1 MSKKSYERLEEK
13 IERYERRKGYSTKRA
28 SYIAHAA
35 AGKVARERRK
45 TRRNPGLLFGLS
57 LAQLALAGGAAVVAA
72 KVLPTLAQQTAQQRA
87 IMQAGGKASG
97 VLRGTAVPG
106 QAGGVVGNIGF

>member
-13 IERYERRKGYSTKRA
+13 IERYERRKGYSRTKA

-35 AGKVARERRK
+35 AGKVAREKRAKR

-57 LAQLALAGGAAVVAA
+57 LAQLALAGGAALAW
-72 KVLPTLAQQTAQQRA
+72 PTIRQQLAVQRAQQ
-87 IMQAGGKASG
+87 QAGHPSSG
-97 VLRGTAVPG
+97 ALVGGTAFPG
-106 QAGGVVGNIGF
+106 RTGGVVGNVGV